1 MVMNDWWV
9 LTKHSK
15 TTRRQSNEPN
25 KKQRANDKKKA
36 RTKNRKIRNQT
47 LKTKSWSKSSN
58 HACYTNFSSVLFT
71 KNRTMTLNLKR
82 NTIRCCFEVDLL
94 FKTNDD
100 IFHSIVNS
108 FKGKKNLLN
117 TLLHTIPFLK
127 AYQSCIP
134 ALIGIVNGDI
144 ASLINS
150 LSYSTYNLPHIY
162 LSSLT
167 NCAN

>member
-1 MVMNDWWV
+1 M
-9 LTKHSK
+9 LYEH
-15 TTRRQSNEPN
+15 QFCAFYEE
-25 KKQRANDKKKA
+25 
-36 RTKNRKIRNQT
+36 
-47 LKTKSWSKSSN
+47 SN
-58 HACYTNFSSVLFT
+58 HDSLV
-71 KNRTMTLNLKR
+71 NLKR

-134 ALIGIVNGDI
+134 ALIGIVNGAI

>member
-1 MVMNDWWV
+1 M
-9 LTKHSK
+9 LYELQFCTFY
-15 TTRRQSNEPN
+15 EE
-25 KKQRANDKKKA
+25 
-36 RTKNRKIRNQT
+36 
-47 LKTKSWSKSSN
+47 SN
-58 HACYTNFSSVLFT
+58 HDSLV
-71 KNRTMTLNLKR
+71 NLKR

-127 AYQSCIP
+127 AYQSRIP
-134 ALIGIVNGDI
+134 ALIGIVNGAI

-162 LSSLT
+162 LSSLI
-167 NCAN
+167 NCANYSSSLLEPSASVVKRNLSLSINIVPL

>member
-1 MVMNDWWV
+1 MTDEFWLNIAKQQEDKVTNQI
-9 LTKHSK
+9 KN
-15 TTRRQSNEPN
+15 NEPTT
-25 KKQRANDKKKA
+25 KKKA

-71 KNRTMTLNLKR
+71 KNRTMTLLSTWNVILYAVVLKL
-82 NTIRCCFEVDLL
+82 IYFLKQMMIFFILL
-94 FKTNDD
+94 
-100 IFHSIVNS
+100 SIPLRE
-108 FKGKKNLLN
+108 KKNLLN

>member
-15 TTRRQSNEPN
+15 TTRRQSNKPN

-71 KNRTMTLNLKR
+71 KNRTMTLLSTWNVILYA
-82 NTIRCCFEVDLL
+82 D
-94 FKTNDD
+94 
-100 IFHSIVNS
+100 S

-150 LSYSTYNLPHIY
+150 LSYSTYNLPLIY